1 MNWTNWSG
9 AHHCSPDQLLEP
21 DSEAKLQ
28 AIVDRYAGERTIRVA
43 GSGHSFS
50 PVVPT
55 DDVLVSLANY
65 TGITRV
71 NPATEQVTVRAG
83 TTLGELTTALDD
95 HGLALKN
102 MGDVDAQ
109 TVAGALAT
117 GTHGTGI
124 DLGIMPT
131 QIASVRLI
139 RADGECQTIE
149 PADGEQFRAI
159 QLSLGTL
166 GIISEITLNVR
177 SAYRLR
183 ENSWIEPLDA
193 VLDKLET
200 LRANNRHVECFWFPH
215 TDRAL
220 IKTLNPTSAAPTR
233 GVPYRLDERAENLAW
248 GAVCRLSARMPQLSP
263 RLARFV
269 AGTLD
274 GTTAVGPSHEI
285 FPTMRAVRFNEMEYA
300 VPADAGVDAVR
311 ALRAEI
317 RDAEWPIVFPI
328 EFRYTRGDDILLSPA
343 YGRDTAFIAVHA
355 YHRTPYQAYFDACET
370 IFAEYDG
377 RPHWGKMNGCSP
389 TALRDRFPEFETF
402 ASIRA
407 SFDPA
412 GTFLNPE
419 LEPLFQ

>member
-1 MNWTNWSG
+1 M
-9 AHHCSPDQLLEP
+9 LEP
-21 DSEAKLQ
+21 DSEDELQ
-28 AIVDRYAGERTIRVA
+28 TIVDRYAGERTIRVA

-55 DDVLVSLANY
+55 EDILVSLANY
-65 TGITRV
+65 TGITTV
-71 NPATEQVTVRAG
+71 NPAREQVTVRAG
-83 TTLGELTTALDD
+83 TPLSELTTALDD
-95 HGLALKN
+95 YGLALKN

-109 TVAGALAT
+109 TIAGALAT

-124 DLGIMPT
+124 ELGIMPT

-139 RADGECQTIE
+139 RADGEIQTID
-149 PADGEQFRAI
+149 PDDGEQFRAV

-166 GIISEITLNVR
+166 GIVSEITLNVR

-183 ENSWIEPLDA
+183 ENSWIESLDS
-193 VLDKLET
+193 VLNRLET
-200 LRANNRHVECFWFPH
+200 LRANNRHVEFFWFPH
-215 TDRAL
+215 TDHTL

-233 GVPYRLDERAENLAW
+233 GVPYQLDERAENLAW
-248 GAVCRLSARMPQLSP
+248 SAICRLSARIPQMSP
-263 RLARFV
+263 RLARFA

-274 GTTAVGPSHEI
+274 GTSTVGPSHDV

-300 VPADAGVDAVR
+300 VPADAGGSAIR
-311 ALRAEI
+311 ALRAEL
-317 RDAEWPIVFPI
+317 RESEWPIVFPI

-343 YGRDTAFIAVHA
+343 YDRDVAFIAVHA
-355 YHRTPYQAYFDACET
+355 YHRKPYRAYFDACES
-370 IFAEYDG
+370 IFAEHDG
-377 RPHWGKMNGCSP
+377 RPHWGKMNGRSP
-389 TALRDRFPEFETF
+389 TDLRDRFPEFETF
-402 ASIRA
+402 ASIRE